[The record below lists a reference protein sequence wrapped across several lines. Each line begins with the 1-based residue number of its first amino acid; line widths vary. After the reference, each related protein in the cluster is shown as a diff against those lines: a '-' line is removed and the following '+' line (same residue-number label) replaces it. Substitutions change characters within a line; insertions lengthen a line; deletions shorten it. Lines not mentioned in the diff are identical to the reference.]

1 MRRVSALSS
10 QCQWFVSADFGQ
22 AYSQACYLQ
31 GHILGGAGRPSSRLR
46 ASTHVSAFADGFKSF
61 LTIVFLMTA
70 THRTIG
76 ECFAHAATGFAVTDV
91 NGNVIDA
98 NETLARI
105 IDHTL
110 GEISDANLFALTH
123 PEDQLRH
130 RAVLEKLLASEIPG
144 FIIEKRYLRRDGSV
158 VWVRNSVSL
167 VNDEESRSPHLISIC
182 EDISERKR
190 AERALEQQEQ
200 MAALGRLT
208 SSIVHEINN
217 PLEAVHNLIFLAQ
230 RSADLDEAK
239 LHLKVAEEELA
250 RASEIT
256 VQGLQFHRQPSNPV
270 STSVVDILQS
280 VLTLFKGKFKAGR
293 VQVDFRKEDGP
304 ELMCFAGEMRQV
316 FVNLIGNAVEA
327 MQDGGRLKIRVRP
340 STEWRS
346 GVRGVRV
353 TVADTGSGISLETRK
368 RMYEAFYTTKGPAGS
383 GLGLWVTAGIVR
395 KHRGC
400 IQVRSKCTPEAG
412 GTVFT
417 LIFPHSGAAGRSA
430 GFQEHA
436 A

>member
-1 MRRVSALSS
+1 M
-10 QCQWFVSADFGQ
+10 
-22 AYSQACYLQ
+22 
-31 GHILGGAGRPSSRLR
+31 
-46 ASTHVSAFADGFKSF
+46 
-61 LTIVFLMTA
+61 MA

-76 ECFAHAATGFAVTDV
+76 ECFAHAATGFAVTDL

-105 IDHTL
+105 IDHTP
-110 GEISDANLFALTH
+110 GEIGDANLFALTH
-123 PEDQLRH
+123 PEDQSRH
-130 RAVLEKLLASEIPG
+130 RTMLERLLAAEIPG

-167 VNDEESRSPHLISIC
+167 VNDEESRSRHLISIC
-182 EDISERKR
+182 EDLSERKR
-190 AERALEQQEQ
+190 AEQVLEQQEQ
-200 MAALGRLT
+200 MAAIGRLT

-230 RSADLDEAK
+230 HAADLDQAR
-239 LHLKVAEEELA
+239 LHLRVAEEELS

-256 VQGLQFHRQPSNPV
+256 MQGLQFHRQPSNPV
-270 STSVVDILQS
+270 STNVVDILES
-280 VLTLFKGKFKAGR
+280 VLTLFRGKFKAGR
-293 VQVDFRKEDGP
+293 VQVEFGKEDAP

-327 MQDGGRLKIRVRP
+327 MQDGGLLKIHVRP
-340 STEWRS
+340 GTEWRS
-346 GVRGVRV
+346 GDHGVRI
-353 TVADTGSGISLETRK
+353 TVADTGSGISVETRK

-383 GLGLWVTAGIVR
+383 GLGLWVTANIVR

-400 IQVRSKCTPEAG
+400 IHVRSKCVPGAG

-417 LIFPHSGAAGRSA
+417 LIFPYAGAAGKRA